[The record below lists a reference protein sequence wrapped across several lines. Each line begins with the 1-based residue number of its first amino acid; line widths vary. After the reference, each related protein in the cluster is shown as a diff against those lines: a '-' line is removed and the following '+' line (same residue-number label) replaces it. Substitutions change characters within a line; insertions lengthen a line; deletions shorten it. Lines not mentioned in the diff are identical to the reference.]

1 MSIYIKDMEMPQF
14 FDRLFVG
21 RSFDGNIY
29 IRNEREDEKSD
40 SVTWYPVI
48 EIPPHGRLIDADA
61 FAVHKF
67 VDAEHDI
74 SISDGGA
81 CYRRGWDDAIEAIMV
96 NAETIIGEK

>member
-1 MSIYIKDMEMPQF
+1 MGIYIKGMEMPQF

-21 RSFDGNIY
+21 RSFDGRIF

-61 FAVHKF
+61 IKEKIDRQRPGRMYE
-67 VDAEHDI
+67 DAWTLTI
-74 SISDGGA
+74 I
-81 CYRRGWDDAIEAIMV
+81 DDAP
-96 NAETIIGEK
+96 TIIQADMEERRNVE